1 MRSTRVRAA
10 LTGAVVAFVALTST
24 ALTGCANAEP
34 NVVAYV
40 DGTEVTERQLNDAV
54 EGIESTLE
62 PGQEILRD
70 RVVNTLIVGVISTRL
85 AAQNNITLTD
95 TDRDA
100 LLKGSQLEP
109 FLSVPKAK
117 PVAYAAADQALV
129 SKALGPEAY
138 FAAVDKIPVT
148 LNPRYGVL
156 DVKQKTLVP
165 GQTGSLALPVEP
177 AAPEAP

>member
-1 MRSTRVRAA
+1 MRSTRLRAGQAAVLALAA
-10 LTGAVVAFVALTST
+10 LVLT
-24 ALTGCANAEP
+24 ALAGCANAEP

-40 DGTEVTERQLNDAV
+40 DGTKVTDRQLTDAV

-70 RVVNTLIVGVISTRL
+70 RVVNTLIVGVISTKL
-85 AAQNNITLTD
+85 AAQNNITITD
-95 TDRDA
+95 TDRDT
-100 LLKGSQLEP
+100 LLRGSQLEP
-109 FLSVPKAK
+109 FLDVPKAK

-156 DVKQKTLVP
+156 DVKEKTIVP
-165 GQTGSLALPVEP
+165 GQTGSLALPLEP
-177 AAPEAP
+177 ATPEAP

>member
-1 MRSTRVRAA
+1 MRSTWVRARRAAVPA
-10 LTGAVVAFVALTST
+10 LAALLVVGFG
-24 ALTGCANAEP
+24 GCANAEP
-34 NVVAYV
+34 GVVAYV
-40 DGTEVTERQLNDAV
+40 GGTEVTERQLTDAV

-70 RVVNTLIVGVISTRL
+70 RVVNTLIVGVISTKL
-85 AAQNNITLTD
+85 AAQNNLTISD
-95 TDRDA
+95 TDRDT

-109 FLSVPKAK
+109 FLQVPKAK

-129 SKALGPEAY
+129 SKALGAEAY
-138 FAAVDKIPVT
+138 FAAVGQIPVT

-156 DVKQKTLVP
+156 DVKEKTIIP
-165 GQTGSLALPVEP
+165 GQTGSLALPLEP